1 MPWKLA
7 AARVVGQAASR
18 KRVARVL
25 LLVAVLAWAFTT
37 YLLSLKDYGHKEAII
52 RSMRGCCSSEAAPEE
67 GAAAEEAML

>member
-25 LLVAVLAWAFTT
+25 LLVAVLAWAVTT
-37 YLLSLKDYGHKEAII
+37 YLLSLKDYGHKEAINAWVLLE
-52 RSMRGCCSSEAAPEE
+52 RGCAGGRGRRRRRQCCES
-67 GAAAEEAML
+67 